1 MQHISCDLGFL
12 LSQAIL
18 KVLASRPVVNQT
30 IQPFNKES
38 LWVYACKKTYAD
50 FLKTDLH
57 SFCEG

>member
-1 MQHISCDLGFL
+1 MQHISCDLGVL

-38 LWVYACKKTYAD
+38 LWAYTSKKTFAD
-50 FLKTDLH
+50 FSKIDLH
-57 SFCEG
+57 SFCDV